1 MEAGVKSLFLPVL
14 LSAASAIN
22 LKSEECHHGLKRPW
36 WYFFCENT
44 YKNTL
49 KNVTTMRAGTA
60 LPLTMEKNAFAC
72 KAFPTLCCAT
82 GSVPLSCLWMN
93 LWRLLCFIGRNTN
106 GALSADKPF
115 FPVPTGRNT
124 ASPAPLSFT
133 AGKKQ
138 PVTGK
143 GGLPADN

>member
-72 KAFPTLCCAT
+72 RVFPTPCCA
-82 GSVPLSCLWMN
+82 GGFAPLSCPWMIP
-93 LWRLLCFIGRNTN
+93 WRLLCFIGRNIN
-106 GALSADKPF
+106 SALSAVTPF
-115 FPVPTGRNT
+115 FPAQTGQNT
-124 ASPAPLSFT
+124 ASPAPPSFT
-133 AGKKQ
+133 AGRKQ

>member
-1 MEAGVKSLFLPVL
+1 
-14 LSAASAIN
+14 
-22 LKSEECHHGLKRPW
+22 
-36 WYFFCENT
+36 
-44 YKNTL
+44 
-49 KNVTTMRAGTA
+49 MRAGIA
-60 LPLTMEKNAFAC
+60 LLLTMEKNACAY
-72 KAFPTLCCAT
+72 KAFPTLCYAT